1 MSLIHLIGMIRKEFI
16 QIRRDRRLFPI
27 IVIAPV
33 IQLFLFGYAVSL
45 DIKDIPTV
53 VMDERNDNYS
63 REVLLS
69 LTSSDYFII
78 EKVVNNLNEME
89 KLIEDGFAEAG
100 LVIRDREGLVIFID
114 GSDNNTAT
122 LIEGYFEEALSKYNL
137 NRPRVIPVPRILF
150 NPDLKSVN
158 FMVPGITGLVILIIT
173 MVLASG
179 ILVREREIGTL
190 EHILVTPVSKMEV
203 IAGKLFPFLLIGYL
217 ELFLVVSAGI
227 LIFDTPFKG
236 NFGFLALATFPYILT
251 SISMGLF
258 VSTISKT
265 QQQAVITAFMIMLP
279 NILLSGF
286 MFPIENMPLLL
297 QKLTFIIPVR
307 YFMTIL
313 RSVFLKGAGLEVLWR
328 EILALFGFGFAFFL
342 FSISTFRKTLL

>member
-27 IVIAPV
+27 IVIAPI

-45 DIKDIPTV
+45 DIKDIPII
-53 VMDERNDNYS
+53 VMDERNDSYS

-69 LTSSDYFII
+69 LTSSNYFII
-78 EKVVNNLNEME
+78 EKTVSHLNEME
-89 KLIEDGFAEAG
+89 KLIEDGYAEAG

-114 GSDNNTAT
+114 GSDNNTAA
-122 LIEGYFEEALSKYNL
+122 LIEGYFEEALSRYNL
-137 NRPRVIPVPRILF
+137 NRPKVIPVPRILF
-150 NPDLKSVN
+150 NPELKSVN

-173 MVLASG
+173 MVLASS

-190 EHILVTPVSKMEV
+190 EQILVTPISKTEIIV
-203 IAGKLFPFLLIGYL
+203 GKLFPFLLIGYL

-227 LIFDTPFKG
+227 LIFDAPFKG

-258 VSTISKT
+258 VSTISRT

-297 QKLTFIIPVR
+297 QKLTFIVPVR
-307 YFMTIL
+307 YYITIL
-313 RSVFLKGAGLEVLWR
+313 RSVFLKGAGLGVLWK
-328 EILALFGFGFAFFL
+328 EILALFGFGCAFFF

>member
-27 IVIAPV
+27 IVIAPI

-45 DIKDIPTV
+45 DIKDIPIIM
-53 VMDERNDNYS
+53 MDERNDSYS

-69 LTSSDYFII
+69 LTSSNYFII
-78 EKVVNNLNEME
+78 EKEVNNLNEME
-89 KLIEDGFAEAG
+89 KLIEDGDAKAG
-100 LVIRDREGLVIFID
+100 LVIRDRENLVIFID
-114 GSDNNTAT
+114 GSDNNTAA
-122 LIEGYFEEALSKYNL
+122 LIEGYFEEALSRYNL
-137 NRPRVIPVPRILF
+137 NRPRVIPIPRILF
-150 NPDLKSVN
+150 NPELKSVN

-173 MVLASG
+173 MVFASG

-190 EHILVTPVSKMEV
+190 EQILVTPISKMEV
-203 IAGKLFPFLLIGYL
+203 IVGKLFPFLLIGYL
-217 ELFLVVSAGI
+217 ELFLVISAGI

-251 SISMGLF
+251 SISIGLF
-258 VSTISKT
+258 VSTISRT

-286 MFPIENMPLLL
+286 IFPIENMPLLL
-297 QKLTFIIPVR
+297 QKLTFIVPVR
-307 YFMTIL
+307 YYMTIL
-313 RSVFLKGAGLEVLWR
+313 RSVFLKGAGLGVLWK
-328 EILALFGFGFAFFL
+328 EILALFGFGCAFFL